1 MKYTYN
7 DNNFAIKNTMYIDNS
22 HSFVLN
28 LTTIGLFLA
37 PRLWTVFTRKLFQ
50 NFNTNNL
57 IIAFNRTLF
66 FQIFIGIFLIII
78 SFFID
83 KLIYTNDDGNLASA
97 LFIEATY
104 YYTVI
109 GFFIYLP
116 FVGLL
121 NIINWV
127 AKK

>member
-37 PRLWTVFTRKLFQ
+37 PLLWTVFTRKLFQ

-57 IIAFNRTLF
+57 IIAFNQTLI
-66 FQIFIGIFLIII
+66 FQIFAGILLIII

-83 KLIYTNDDGNLASA
+83 KLIYINGDGNLASA

-104 YYTVI
+104 YYLII
-109 GFFIYLP
+109 GFFYYLP
-116 FVGLL
+116 FVGIM
-121 NIINWV
+121 NIINWIT
-127 AKK
+127 KK